1 MDVTQHHPK
10 RHFILGDKQLP
21 KTQNGKWQKQ
31 KEESESGFLLMVTE
45 FSSGE
50 TFKFNLRDFESGH
63 LQHDLMLRY
72 NPFNS
77 HLRGS
82 LPGSSPPAVI
92 FSVMAGGRDE
102 MAVVPLSTGAPSA
115 HKGAPLEKILD
126 ISAHI
131 PPLLLSETWMIWL
144 FDDSLFRKSVS
155 APYVSNMRRAR
166 YLDALPWA
174 LWKASAVLQPGGR
187 IDLWTQTCIPHG
199 AKAHWTG
206 LKCTFKETLSQSF
219 ASCVLSLIVI
229 ILFYFSLWIN
239 NTA

>member
-1 MDVTQHHPK
+1 M
-10 RHFILGDKQLP
+10 
-21 KTQNGKWQKQ
+21 
-31 KEESESGFLLMVTE
+31 LL
-45 FSSGE
+45 
-50 TFKFNLRDFESGH
+50 
-63 LQHDLMLRY
+63 Y

-82 LPGSSPPAVI
+82 LPGSSLPAVI

-102 MAVVPLSTGAPSA
+102 MAVVPLSTGTPSA

-219 ASCVLSLIVI
+219 ASCVLSLIII
-229 ILFYFSLWIN
+229 ILFICFFYRELTILLKATSAVFEYLGLSKPAKSSGIKPREASLSLFPLLSPGRTLLW
-239 NTA
+239 